1 MRRRFGRRRWGG
13 GGNDDGGS
21 RGLDVAQELAR
32 VLRLGLVD
40 AEALE
45 PAGGDDVPATLA
57 VVGTGTARDGE
68 ELVVGVAR
76 NGGDAW
82 LAAIAVATR
91 LAASEGF
98 SGTALAIAPSWPLAA
113 RRRLGLLRS
122 TPFRVRARIEQA
134 PGQAEGGV
142 EPEPLEASLL
152 GAAAAGAGG
161 DRARRALYERCAAA
175 LVGLAAKHDGAVR
188 STPNGDELMLLGR
201 IAAVLRGDESGIALE
216 VREPR
221 REMLRL
227 VADGL
232 PDAFD
237 RLEGSLRKFL
247 GDRRMREGD
256 AASRFVLA
264 SALLAHLDLRNAVLW
279 PLSDPL
285 GEAIDFAGLDAEGRP
300 VAGVARAEL
309 NLAALGPVLDAW
321 VALVPRL
328 PAILASSRAGRGL
341 ARPELVVATERLDAP
356 AARVLA
362 CIDADLRS
370 LAASRRGSEPSFVA
384 REVPALDAAAPS
396 RRMPAFSPPSP
407 PAEPAARSDR
417 FERGAPVERAEPV
430 EARPFVAPRRRSSAP
445 AREPEP
451 SEPVAETQV
460 PPVESGSGEAVPRRR
475 FEELSVF
482 DLGESGANDDAAQA
496 DGPRRRRRRRGRGRG
511 RGPGSA
517 AGASASGDG
526 GDSEDEEEPEALP
539 APVESSE
546 SFARPERPERPE
558 RGERGGR
565 GRGRGGRER
574 GAPRPPVVEVA
585 EEREDDEEGGELDES
600 MTQLAEVPELEVPEP
615 VYEEEEGEE
624 GEPESEEDRLMRRE
638 REQRRRARLAKG
650 DPEPEQPRP
659 PPRPPRRRAAVLAH
673 ADRESVAAA
682 VLLARELRLIDAIW
696 IYPQAELMTF
706 FRNVATD
713 LRDDTPIVVVGF
725 TASPARETLQT
736 ASLYR
741 DRLVWYDHHEW
752 PPEDLEGLRAA
763 IGADS
768 VHVDAAAGSA
778 LAVVLAGCTRRSRFS
793 DKLVDLLTGRF
804 STHDYARWGR
814 LWWSRLAQ
822 LAAKPGERRQ
832 ELEALLVGRP
842 SDLARQAARVAP
854 PPLPTELEWVAAR
867 DFRIVHFGGHALVRV
882 PLPPEQDLHLAAR
895 VVRDRY
901 RAPLSLAWTEGTDR
915 FVLASDE
922 GASRRVLDLGS
933 MVEHLGEK
941 FAWVTALPDPDH
953 VARFRIEGAATHP
966 ERIDEVVAEIAMGR
980 SLLEG

>member
-13 GGNDDGGS
+13 GGSDDGGS
-21 RGLDVAQELAR
+21 RGLDAGQELAR

-45 PAGGDDVPATLA
+45 PAGGDDVPATLG

-68 ELVVGVAR
+68 RLVVGVAPE
-76 NGGDAW
+76 GGDAW
-82 LAAIAVATR
+82 LAALAVATR
-91 LAASEGF
+91 LAASDGF
-98 SGTALAIAPSWPLAA
+98 AGSALAIATRWPLAA
-113 RRRLGLLRS
+113 RRRLGLLRG
-122 TPFRVRARIEQA
+122 TPFRVLARIEPT

-142 EPEPLEASLL
+142 DPEPFEASLL
-152 GAAAAGAGG
+152 GALAPGAGPE
-161 DRARRALYERCAAA
+161 DRARRALYERCATA
-175 LVGLAAKHDGAVR
+175 LAGLAAKHDGAVR
-188 STPNGDELMLLGR
+188 PAPGGAELLLFGR
-201 IAAVLRGDESGIALE
+201 IAAVLRGGDDGLALE

-221 REMLRL
+221 REVLSL
-227 VADGL
+227 AADGL
-232 PDAFD
+232 ADAFD

-264 SALLAHLDLRNAVLW
+264 SALLSHLELRDSVRW
-279 PLSDPL
+279 PLPDPQ
-285 GEAIDFAGLDAEGRP
+285 GEAIDFAGIDAQGRP

-309 NLAALGPVLDAW
+309 NLAGLGPVLDAW

-328 PAILASSRAGRGL
+328 PAIFASASGVRALGRP
-341 ARPELVVATERLDAP
+341 ALVVATERLDAP
-356 AARVLA
+356 AARILA
-362 CIDADLRS
+362 CLDADLRS
-370 LAASRRGSEPSFVA
+370 LEASRRGREPSFVL
-384 REVPALDAAAPS
+384 RALPELAEGAPP
-396 RRMPAFSPPSP
+396 RQMPAFSPP
-407 PAEPAARSDR
+407 
-417 FERGAPVERAEPV
+417 VEPV
-430 EARPFVAPRRRSSAP
+430 EARPFVAPQRRTRAPAPPDEAPEPAADASAP
-445 AREPEP
+445 PRESHP
-451 SEPVAETQV
+451 
-460 PPVESGSGEAVPRRR
+460 GEAPPRRR

-482 DLGESGANDDAAQA
+482 DLGEGAGRDDAAQA
-496 DGPRRRRRRRGRGRG
+496 DGRRRRRRRGRGRG
-511 RGPGSA
+511 RGPEA
-517 AGASASGDG
+517 PATASADGDG
-526 GDSEDEEEPEALP
+526 NEAEDEEEPETEAEP
-539 APVESSE
+539 EQRSE
-546 SFARPERPERPE
+546 PIARVERPE

-565 GRGRGGRER
+565 GRGRGGRNR
-574 GAPRPPVVEVA
+574 GAPRPPVAEVAEVA
-585 EEREDDEEGGELDES
+585 EEREDDDEGGELDDAI
-600 MTQLAEVPELEVPEP
+600 TQLAEVPELEVPEP

-624 GEPESEEDRLMRRE
+624 GEPESEADRLMRSE

-650 DPEPEQPRP
+650 DPEPELKP
-659 PPRPPRRRAAVLAH
+659 PPRPPRRRAALLAH

-682 VLLARELRLIDAIW
+682 VLLARELRLVDGIW
-696 IYPQAELMTF
+696 IYPQADLMTF

-752 PPEDLEGLRAA
+752 PPEDLEGLRVA

-768 VHVDAAAGSA
+768 VHIDGAAGSA

-822 LAAKPGERRQ
+822 LAARPGERRQ

-842 SDLARQAARVAP
+842 SDLARQAARVAAP
-854 PPLPTELEWVAAR
+854 PVPSEVEWVAAR

-901 RAPLSLAWTEGTDR
+901 RAPLSLAWTEGSER

-922 GASRRVLDLGS
+922 GTSRRVLDLGS
-933 MVEHLGEK
+933 MVEHLAEK
-941 FAWVTALPDPDH
+941 FGWVTALPDPDH
-953 VARFRIEGAATHP
+953 VARFRIEGAASRP

>member
-13 GGNDDGGS
+13 GGSDDGGA
-21 RGLDVAQELAR
+21 RELDVAQELAR

-45 PAGGDDVPATLA
+45 AAGGDDVPAALA
-57 VVGTGTARDGE
+57 AVGTGTARDGGQ
-68 ELVVGVAR
+68 LVVGVAR
-76 NGGDAW
+76 DGGDAW
-82 LAAIAVATR
+82 LGAIAVAAR
-91 LAASEGF
+91 LAATDGF
-98 SGTALAIAPSWPLAA
+98 AGTVFAIAPSWPLAA
-113 RRRLGLLRS
+113 RRRLGLLRT
-122 TPFRVRARIEQA
+122 TPFRVRALAENTQ
-134 PGQAEGGV
+134 GQPEGAV
-142 EPEPLEASLL
+142 DPEPLEASMLC
-152 GAAAAGAGG
+152 ASAPGAG
-161 DRARRALYERCAAA
+161 DPARHALFARCAAA
-175 LVGLAAKHDGAVR
+175 LAGLAAKHDGAVR
-188 STPNGDELMLLGR
+188 ITPGGDELMLLGR
-201 IAAVLRGDESGIALE
+201 VAAVLRGDDGGVAIE

-221 REMLRL
+221 REMLRIL
-227 VADGL
+227 ADGL

-256 AASRFVLA
+256 AAQRFLLA
-264 SALLAHLDLRNAVLW
+264 SSLLAHLDLRRAVRW
-279 PLSDPL
+279 PLADPV
-285 GEAIDFAGLDAEGRP
+285 GEAIDFAGLDADGRP

-309 NLAALGPVLDAW
+309 NLVSLGPVLDAW
-321 VALVPRL
+321 VALVPRF
-328 PAILASSRAGRGL
+328 PAVLAGAS
-341 ARPELVVATERLDAP
+341 ARPALVVAAKRLDAP

-362 CIDADLRS
+362 CLDADLRS
-370 LAASRRGSEPSFVA
+370 LEASRRGREPSFAVRELPVIAASRRA
-384 REVPALDAAAPS
+384 
-396 RRMPAFSPPSP
+396 PAFTPPTPPGEPAPRSERLDRVP
-407 PAEPAARSDR
+407 PATPE
-417 FERGAPVERAEPV
+417 APVAAEPV
-430 EARPFVAPRRRSSAP
+430 AAPWRSAP
-445 AREPEP
+445 ARRPEVEEPETDAQP
-451 SEPVAETQV
+451 APT
-460 PPVESGSGEAVPRRR
+460 ESGSEAAIPRRR

-482 DLGESGANDDAAQA
+482 DLGETGGAESGATG
-496 DGPRRRRRRRGRGRG
+496 DGQRRRRRRRGRGRG
-511 RGPGSA
+511 RGAGSP
-517 AGASASGDG
+517 AGAGADTDG
-526 GDSEDEEEPEALP
+526 GDADEEGEPEEPRSAADATEP
-539 APVESSE
+539 P
-546 SFARPERPERPE
+546 ARPERPERS
-558 RGERGGR
+558 ERGGR
-565 GRGRGGRER
+565 GRGRGARDRDR
-574 GAPRPPVVEVA
+574 GAARPPVVEAA
-585 EEREDDEEGGELDES
+585 EERDDDDDGAELDES
-600 MTQLAEVPELEVPEP
+600 SLTQLADVPELEVPEP

-624 GEPESEEDRLMRRE
+624 GEPESDEDRAMRRE

-650 DPEPEQPRP
+650 DPEPEVRP

-682 VLLARELRLIDAIW
+682 VLLARELRLIDTIW

-736 ASLYR
+736 AALYR

-752 PPEDLEGLRAA
+752 PPEDLEAMRNA

-768 VHVDAAAGSA
+768 VHVDSAAGSA

-814 LWWSRLAQ
+814 LWWTRLAQ
-822 LAAKPGERRQ
+822 LAARPGERRQ

-915 FVLASDE
+915 FVLATDE
-922 GASRRVLDLGS
+922 GASRRMLDLGS

-953 VARFRIEGAATHP
+953 VARFRIAGAVEHP

-980 SLLEG
+980 TLLEG

>member
-13 GGNDDGGS
+13 GGSEDGGS
-21 RGLDVAQELAR
+21 QGLDAAQELAR

-40 AEALE
+40 ADSLE
-45 PAGGDDVPATLA
+45 PAGGDDVPAALA

-68 ELVVGVAR
+68 QLVVGVAR
-76 NGGDAW
+76 DGGDAW

-91 LAASEGF
+91 LAASDGF
-98 SGTALAIAPSWPLAA
+98 TGTALAIAPSWPLAA

-122 TPFRVRARIEQA
+122 TPFRVRARIERA
-134 PGQAEGGV
+134 PGQDEGGV

-152 GAAAAGAGG
+152 GAAAPGAGA
-161 DRARRALYERCAAA
+161 DRAWRALYVRCAAA
-175 LVGLAAKHDGAVR
+175 LAGLAAKHDGALR
-188 STPNGDELMLLGR
+188 STPTGDELMLLGR
-201 IAAVLRGDESGIALE
+201 VVAVLRGDDGGIALE

-264 SALLAHLDLRNAVLW
+264 SALLAHLELRSAVRW
-279 PLSDPL
+279 PLPDAL
-285 GEAIDFAGLDAEGRP
+285 GEAIDFAGLDAEGCP
-300 VAGVARAEL
+300 IAGVARAEL

-328 PAILASSRAGRGL
+328 PAILVGPGAWRGL
-341 ARPELVVATERLDAP
+341 ARPALVVATERLDAP

-370 LAASRRGSEPSFVA
+370 LEVSRRGREPSFVA
-384 REVPALDAAAPS
+384 REVPALDAGASS
-396 RRMPAFSPPSP
+396 RRMPAFSPPRP
-407 PAEPAARSDR
+407 PVDRSDR
-417 FERGAPVERAEPV
+417 FERVAAVEPV
-430 EARPFVAPRRRSSAP
+430 EPVETQPFVASRRRTPAP
-445 AREPEP
+445 TRVPEAPEP
-451 SEPVAETQV
+451 ASDAQA
-460 PPVESGSGEAVPRRR
+460 PPIESGAGEAAPRRR

-482 DLGESGANDDAAQA
+482 DLGESGANDEAGQA
-496 DGPRRRRRRRGRGRG
+496 DGVRRRRRRRGRGRG
-511 RGPGSA
+511 RGPGSP
-517 AGASASGDG
+517 AGASADGGG
-526 GDSEDEEEPEALP
+526 GDSEDEEEPEAQP

-546 SFARPERPERPE
+546 SFARPARPE

-565 GRGRGGRER
+565 GRGRGGRDR
-574 GAPRPPVVEVA
+574 GAPRPAVVEVAEVA
-585 EEREDDEEGGELDES
+585 EEREDDDDGGELDES

-615 VYEEEEGEE
+615 IYEEEEGEE

-650 DPEPEQPRP
+650 DPEPEQLRP

-682 VLLARELRLIDAIW
+682 VLLARELRLIDTIW

-752 PPEDLEGLRAA
+752 PPEDLEALRSA

-768 VHVDAAAGSA
+768 VHVDSAAGSA

-922 GASRRVLDLGS
+922 GVSRRVLDLGS

-953 VARFRIEGAATHP
+953 VARFRIEGAVAHP

>member
-13 GGNDDGGS
+13 GGSDDGGS
-21 RGLDVAQELAR
+21 RELDVAQELAR

-40 AEALE
+40 ADALE
-45 PAGGDDVPATLA
+45 PAAGDDVPAALA
-57 VVGTGTARDGE
+57 AVGTGTARDGGQ
-68 ELVVGVAR
+68 LVVGVAR
-76 NGGDAW
+76 DGGDAW
-82 LAAIAVATR
+82 LGAIAVATR
-91 LAASEGF
+91 LAATDGF
-98 SGTALAIAPSWPLAA
+98 AGTVFAIAPNWPLAA

-122 TPFRVRARIEQA
+122 TPFRVRALIENTQ
-134 PGQAEGGV
+134 GQPEGAV
-142 EPEPLEASLL
+142 EPEPLEASMLC
-152 GAAAAGAGG
+152 AAAPGGG
-161 DRARRALYERCAAA
+161 DATRHALLARCAAA
-175 LVGLAAKHDGAVR
+175 LAGLAAKHDGAVR
-188 STPNGDELMLLGR
+188 VTSAGDELMLLGR
-201 IAAVLRGDESGIALE
+201 VAAVLRGDEGGIALE

-221 REMLRL
+221 REMLRIL
-227 VADGL
+227 ADGL

-256 AASRFVLA
+256 AAQRFALA
-264 SALLAHLDLRNAVLW
+264 SALLAHLDLRCAVRW
-279 PLSDPL
+279 PLADPI
-285 GEAIDFAGLDAEGRP
+285 GEAIDFAGLDADGRP

-309 NLAALGPVLDAW
+309 NLVALGPVLDAW
-321 VALVPRL
+321 VALVPRF
-328 PAILASSRAGRGL
+328 PAVLAGAS
-341 ARPELVVATERLDAP
+341 ARPALVVAAERLDVP

-370 LAASRRGSEPSFVA
+370 LEASRRGREPSFAVRELPVIAASRRTPAFTPPTPPGEPAPRSERFD
-384 REVPALDAAAPS
+384 RVPPAAP
-396 RRMPAFSPPSP
+396 
-407 PAEPAARSDR
+407 E
-417 FERGAPVERAEPV
+417 APVAAEPV
-430 EARPFVAPRRRSSAP
+430 AAPWRSAP
-445 AREPEP
+445 ARRPEVVEPE
-451 SEPVAETQV
+451 AEVQT
-460 PPVESGSGEAVPRRR
+460 PPAESGAEAAIPRRR

-482 DLGESGANDDAAQA
+482 DLGETGAGEAGATG
-496 DGPRRRRRRRGRGRG
+496 DGQRRRRRRRGRGRG
-511 RGPGSA
+511 RGPGA
-517 AGASASGDG
+517 PAGAGADTDG
-526 GDSEDEEEPEALP
+526 GDADEEGEPEEPLSA
-539 APVESSE
+539 AETSE
-546 SFARPERPERPE
+546 PLARPERSERS
-558 RGERGGR
+558 ERGGR
-565 GRGRGGRER
+565 GRGRGGRDRDR
-574 GAPRPPVVEVA
+574 GAARPPVVEAA
-585 EEREDDEEGGELDES
+585 EERDDDDDGAELDES
-600 MTQLAEVPELEVPEP
+600 SLTQLAEVPELEVPEP

-624 GEPESEEDRLMRRE
+624 GEPESDEDRAMRRE

-650 DPEPEQPRP
+650 DPEPEVRP

-682 VLLARELRLIDAIW
+682 VLLARELRLIDTIW
-696 IYPQAELMTF
+696 IYPQSELMTF

-736 ASLYR
+736 AALYR

-752 PPEDLEGLRAA
+752 PPEDLEAMRNA

-768 VHVDAAAGSA
+768 VHVDSAAGSA

-804 STHDYARWGR
+804 SAHDYARWGR
-814 LWWSRLAQ
+814 LWWTRLAQ
-822 LAAKPGERRQ
+822 LAARPGERRQ

-915 FVLASDE
+915 FVLATDE
-922 GASRRVLDLGS
+922 GASRRMLDLGS

-941 FAWVTALPDPDH
+941 FAWVTALPDPDD
-953 VARFRIEGAATHP
+953 VERFRIAGAVEHP

-980 SLLEG
+980 TLLEG

>member
-1 MRRRFGRRRWGG
+1 MRRRFGRRRWGSG
-13 GGNDDGGS
+13 GSDDGGS
-21 RGLDVAQELAR
+21 RGLDAGQELAR

-45 PAGGDDVPATLA
+45 PAGGDDVPATLG
-57 VVGTGTARDGE
+57 VVGTGVARDGE
-68 ELVVGVAR
+68 RLVVGVAPD
-76 NGGDAW
+76 GGDAW
-82 LAAIAVATR
+82 LAALAVATR
-91 LAASEGF
+91 LAASDGF
-98 SGTALAIAPSWPLAA
+98 TGTALAIATRWPLAA
-113 RRRLGLLRS
+113 RRRLGLLRT
-122 TPFRVRARIEQA
+122 TPFRVLARIEPT

-142 EPEPLEASLL
+142 DPEPFEASLL
-152 GAAAAGAGG
+152 GALTPAAGPE
-161 DRARRALYERCAAA
+161 DRARRALYERGATA
-175 LVGLAAKHDGAVR
+175 LAGLAAKHDGAVR
-188 STPNGDELMLLGR
+188 SAPGGAELLLFGR
-201 IAAVLRGDESGIALE
+201 VAAMLRGGDGGLTLE

-221 REMLRL
+221 REVISL

-232 PDAFD
+232 ADAFD

-264 SALLAHLDLRNAVLW
+264 SALLAHLELRDGVRW
-279 PLSDPL
+279 PLPDPQ
-285 GEAIDFAGLDAEGRP
+285 GEAIDFAGLDAQGRP

-328 PAILASSRAGRGL
+328 PAIFARATGVL
-341 ARPELVVATERLDAP
+341 SLDRPALVVAAERLDAP
-356 AARVLA
+356 AARILA
-362 CIDADLRS
+362 CLDADLRS
-370 LAASRRGSEPSFVA
+370 LEASRRGREPSFVS
-384 REVPALDAAAPS
+384 RALPELASGAPP
-396 RRMPAFSPPSP
+396 RRMPAFTPP
-407 PAEPAARSDR
+407 
-417 FERGAPVERAEPV
+417 VEPV
-430 EARPFVAPRRRSSAP
+430 EARPFVAPQRRTPAP
-445 AREPEP
+445 PPLDETH
-451 SEPVAETQV
+451 EPVAEVSAPPRESV
-460 PPVESGSGEAVPRRR
+460 PADAAPRRR

-482 DLGESGANDDAAQA
+482 DLGEGAGGDDATQVA
-496 DGPRRRRRRRGRGRG
+496 GRRRRRRRGRGRG
-511 RGPGSA
+511 RAPGSPA
-517 AGASASGDG
+517 AASADGDG
-526 GDSEDEEEPEALP
+526 GEAEDEEEPETEAAAEP
-539 APVESSE
+539 RSE
-546 SFARPERPERPE
+546 PIARAERHE

-565 GRGRGGRER
+565 GRGRGGRDR

-585 EEREDDEEGGELDES
+585 EEREEEDDVGELDDTLTE
-600 MTQLAEVPELEVPEP
+600 LAEVPELEVPEP

-650 DPEPEQPRP
+650 DPAPEPTPAPRP
-659 PPRPPRRRAAVLAH
+659 PPRRRAALLAH
-673 ADRESVAAA
+673 ADRESLAAA
-682 VLLARELRLIDAIW
+682 VLLARELRLVDAIW
-696 IYPQAELMTF
+696 IYPQADLMTF

-713 LRDDTPIVVVGF
+713 LREDTPIVVVGF

-752 PPEDLEGLRAA
+752 PPEDLEGLRVA
-763 IGADS
+763 IGADA
-768 VHVDAAAGSA
+768 VHIDGAAGSA

-822 LAAKPGERRQ
+822 LAARHGERRQ

-842 SDLARQAARVAP
+842 SDLARQAARVAA
-854 PPLPTELEWVAAR
+854 PPLPSEVEWVASR
-867 DFRIVHFGGHALVRV
+867 DFRIVHFGGHSLVRV

-901 RAPLSLAWTEGTDR
+901 RAPLSLAWTEGTER
-915 FVLASDE
+915 FVLATDE
-922 GASRRVLDLGS
+922 GASRRMLDLGS
-933 MVEHLGEK
+933 MVEHLAEK
-941 FAWVTALPDPDH
+941 FGWVTALPDPDH
-953 VARFRIEGAATHP
+953 VARFRIDGAASRP

-980 SLLEG
+980 TLLEG

>member
-13 GGNDDGGS
+13 GGNEDGGS
-21 RGLDVAQELAR
+21 RGLDAAQELAR

-45 PAGGDDVPATLA
+45 PAGGDDVPAALA

-68 ELVVGVAR
+68 QLVVGVAQD
-76 NGGDAW
+76 GGDAW
-82 LAAIAVATR
+82 LAAVAVATR
-91 LAASEGF
+91 LAASDGF
-98 SGTALAIAPSWPLAA
+98 RGTALAIAPNWPLAA
-113 RRRLGLLRS
+113 RRRLGLLRA
-122 TPFRVRARIEQA
+122 TPFRVRARIEST
-134 PGQAEGGV
+134 PGHAEGGI

-152 GAAAAGAGG
+152 GTALPGA
-161 DRARRALYERCAAA
+161 DRAQRTLYGRCAAA
-175 LVGLAAKHDGAVR
+175 LAGLAAKHDGALR
-188 STPNGDELMLLGR
+188 STPAGDELMLLGCV
-201 IAAVLRGDESGIALE
+201 AAVLRGDDGGVALE

-221 REMLRL
+221 REMLRIA
-227 VADGL
+227 ADGL

-264 SALLAHLDLRNAVLW
+264 SALLAHLDLRSAVRW

-285 GEAIDFAGLDAEGRP
+285 GEAIDFAGFDAAGCP
-300 VAGVARAEL
+300 IAGVARVEL

-328 PAILASSRAGRGL
+328 PAILAGTGA
-341 ARPELVVATERLDAP
+341 ARPVLVVAAERLDAP

-370 LAASRRGSEPSFVA
+370 LEVSRRGREPSFVV
-384 REVPALDAAAPS
+384 REVPESDATAPS
-396 RRMPAFSPPSP
+396 RRMPAFSPPTP
-407 PAEPAARSDR
+407 PAEPAPRGDRS
-417 FERGAPVERAEPV
+417 ERGAPAPRTEPV
-430 EARPFVAPRRRSSAP
+430 EAQPFIAPRRPTPVRPRAP
-445 AREPEP
+445 EASESIADAHAPPAEGGAPE
-451 SEPVAETQV
+451 A
-460 PPVESGSGEAVPRRR
+460 APRRR

-496 DGPRRRRRRRGRGRG
+496 DRPQRRRRRRGRGRG
-511 RGPGSA
+511 RGPGSP
-517 AGASASGDG
+517 ASASADGEG
-526 GDSEDEEEPEALP
+526 GDTEDEEEPEAQT
-539 APVESSE
+539 APVENRD
-546 SFARPERPERPE
+546 SFARPARPERS
-558 RGERGGR
+558 ERGGR
-565 GRGRGGRER
+565 GRGHGGRDR
-574 GAPRPPVVEVA
+574 DRDAPRSPVVEAV
-585 EEREDDEEGGELDES
+585 EERDDDDEVGEIDES
-600 MTQLAEVPELEVPEP
+600 ITQLAEVPELEVPEA

-650 DPEPEQPRP
+650 DPEPEVRP

-682 VLLARELRLIDAIW
+682 VLLARELRLIDTIW

-736 ASLYR
+736 AALYR

-752 PPEDLEGLRAA
+752 PPEDLEGLRSA

-804 STHDYARWGR
+804 STHDFARWGR

-822 LAAKPGERRQ
+822 LAARPGERRQ

-842 SDLARQAARVAP
+842 SDLARQAARVAA
-854 PPLPTELEWVAAR
+854 PPLPAELEWVAAR

-882 PLPPEQDLHLAAR
+882 PLPPELDLHLAAR

-953 VARFRIEGAATHP
+953 VARFRIEGAALHS